1 MHSLAFTVFN
11 TSLKTHSISL
21 SIKFYQ
27 VIRLLAIPARCTIMV
42 LLLLLLLPL
51 LLVSGIFLKSMHAR
65 LRGRFICR
73 GLVNPL
79 VTHICR

>member
-27 VIRLLAIPARCTIMV
+27 VIRLLTIPTRCTITV
-42 LLLLLLLPL
+42 LLLLLPL
-51 LLVSGIFLKSMHAR
+51 LLVSGILLKSMHAR

-73 GLVNPL
+73 GLVNPS